1 MMKEEF
7 QVEDLINI
15 LSECG
20 LTELE
25 YQQDE
30 NIKIRIKKSPE
41 PKNIVIKEN
50 LEVSKVV
57 QKKEE
62 PIKTILSTGIG
73 KYYYDN
79 LVSVGDKIKVGQ
91 DLGYIF
97 VMGLKTPLK
106 ATVGGEIT
114 EITVQNG
121 GIVDYGKVLIKVKS
135 TGR

>member
-79 LVSVGDKIKVGQ
+79 LISVGDKIKVGQ

-114 EITVQNG
+114 EITVENG

>member
-79 LVSVGDKIKVGQ
+79 LISVGDKIKVGQ

>member
-1 MMKEEF
+1 MIKEEF

-73 KYYYDN
+73 KYYYEN
-79 LVSVGDKIKVGQ
+79 LISVGDKIKVGQ

-114 EITVQNG
+114 EITVENG

>member
-1 MMKEEF
+1 MKKEEF

-30 NIKIRIKKSPE
+30 NIKIKIKKSPE
-41 PKNIVIKEN
+41 PKKTFVKEK

-57 QKKEE
+57 QKKDEL
-62 PIKTILSTGIG
+62 IKTIVSTGIG
-73 KYYYDN
+73 KYYYEN
-79 LVSVGDKIKVGQ
+79 LISIGDKIKVGQ

-97 VMGLKTPLK
+97 VMGLKTPLR

-114 EITVQNG
+114 EITVENG
-121 GIVDYGKVLIKVKS
+121 GIVDYGKILIKVKS